1 MQPDGGDPNPLR
13 YDAQAMLRGVLDSAT
28 SGIVVMEAIRAPDGR
43 ITDFRFMLAN
53 PMSERMLFRTVD
65 EMVGNT
71 LLALFPG
78 NIESGLFDG
87 YVAVTETG
95 EPMEVET
102 YYRDERLEFWLN
114 VSAVRVGD
122 GVAITFTDISA
133 RQRAAMEREARS
145 RELARQKAFAERI
158 IENSTTGICYLD
170 RDLVYRVAN
179 PIYCAFLQMPR
190 EQIVGRYLFDVVP
203 GGEEAI
209 LPIFRA
215 ALDEGRAHHVT
226 ALPFTYVTPDGSPRQ
241 TFWDATYL
249 PMAAEDGAVEGVLVL
264 ANEVSDRIEKERLQH
279 ERIEVLEQSERMKD
293 QFLSILSHELRTPI
307 NAIMGFGSIL
317 EDEVVG
323 PLSDDQRRYAGKIL
337 ASADDLLAL
346 IEDLLFVSRVQAGKF
361 SVSPRPG
368 AFEALVDDAF
378 STQGPIAEARGVV
391 LVAELPAGLPR
402 VAADRM
408 RVVQVLTN
416 LVGNA
421 LKFTPAGGRVA
432 VRAQVDGAVLRCEV
446 ADTGAGI
453 APADLPKLFQRFAQL
468 DMSNTRAASGAGLG
482 LSIVKAIVSAHGGE
496 VGVASELGR
505 GSVFWFT
512 LPLAGAGG

>member
-71 LLALFPG
+71 LLTLFPG

-87 YVAVTETG
+87 YVAVTATG
-95 EPMEVET
+95 TPMEVET
-102 YYRDERLEFWLN
+102 YYHDERLEFWLN

-226 ALPFTYVTPDGSPRQ
+226 ALPFTYVTPEGTSRQ

-279 ERIEVLEQSERMKD
+279 ERIEVLEQSDRMKD

-317 EDEVVG
+317 EDGVAG
-323 PLSDDQRRYAGKIL
+323 PLSPDQRRYTSRIL
-337 ASADDLLAL
+337 GGAEALLAL
-346 IEDLLFVSRVQAGKF
+346 INDLLDMSRLQAGKF
-361 SVSPRPG
+361 ALEPRAVDP
-368 AFEALVDDAF
+368 AAVAREAVANLAALAERKAQALELAIDGPLGTIQADPQRV
-378 STQGPIAEARGVV
+378 TQVIV
-391 LVAELPAGLPR
+391 
-402 VAADRM
+402 
-408 RVVQVLTN
+408 N

-421 LKFTPAGGRVA
+421 IKFTPDGGRIALRAAVAPGA
-432 VRAQVDGAVLRCEV
+432 VRFEV
-446 ADTGAGI
+446 RDSGPGI
-453 APADLPKLFQRFAQL
+453 ARTDVGRLFKPFSQL
-468 DMSNTRAASGAGLG
+468 DSSNTRTANGTGLG
-482 LSIVKAIVSAHGGE
+482 LSICKALVEAHGGAI
-496 VGVASELGR
+496 GVESEPGR
-505 GSVFWFT
+505 GSTFWFT
-512 LPLAGAGG
+512 LPA